1 MDKRLCDKDELIA
14 AFNTSEYG
22 NPERAEEWTFPN
34 KLAVQIVEDMP
45 EVDAVEVVRCKDCKY
60 ASEFDGCEDHVEQVR
75 YCTLHKDCDMLP
87 KVWPYDFCSYGD
99 TGEDDETD

>member
-22 NPERAEEWTFPN
+22 TPERSEEWTFPN

-45 EVDAVEVVRCKDCKY
+45 EVDAVEVVRCKDCKWY
-60 ASEFDGCEDHVEQVR
+60 VEDREFPPF
-75 YCTLHKDCDMLP
+75 CDNPICGMQHP
-87 KVWPYDFCSYGD
+87 NDETFCSYGERR
-99 TGEDDETD
+99 EDSEAD

>member
-22 NPERAEEWTFPN
+22 KPERAEEWTFPN

-45 EVDAVEVVRCKDCKY
+45 EVDAVEVVRCKYCKWY
-60 ASEFDGCEDHVEQVR
+60 VEDREFPPF
-75 YCTLHKDCDMLP
+75 CDNPICGMQHP
-87 KVWPYDFCSYGD
+87 NDETFCSYGEFR
-99 TGEDDETD
+99 EDDETD